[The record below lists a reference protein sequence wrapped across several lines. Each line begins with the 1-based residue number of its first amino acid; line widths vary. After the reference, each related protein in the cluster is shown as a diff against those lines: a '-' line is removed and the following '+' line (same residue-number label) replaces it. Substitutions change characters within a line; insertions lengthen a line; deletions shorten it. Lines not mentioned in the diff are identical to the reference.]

1 MKTVKNVFCIVLS
14 SIWSMSALAQSTSI
28 AEGNS
33 EYEKGRYFNAESSYR
48 KALEKD
54 QRMYEGNYNLG
65 NALYKQNKFEE
76 ASEQYMNASVY
87 RETPEAQNKSLY
99 NLGNSF
105 LKAEK
110 YNESI
115 EAYKKALKLNPDDE
129 DARYNLSYALQKLK
143 QQQQQQQNKNE
154 NKDQQQKKDQQQQQK
169 DQQQEQKD
177 QQQKEEQQQQ
187 KQQQRPK
194 LTKEEAERMLRAL
207 KNDEKDLQKEKA
219 KKFSAS
225 GSNPEK
231 NR

>member
-1 MKTVKNVFCIVLS
+1 MKGIINICFLLS
-14 SIWSMSALAQSTSI
+14 GNLLTLSVYAQSAAI
-28 AEGNS
+28 AEGNK

-48 KALEKD
+48 KAIEKD
-54 QRMYEGNYNLG
+54 QRQFEGNYNLG

-76 ASEQYMNASVY
+76 ASQQYMNASVY
-87 RETPEAQNKSLY
+87 KQTPEAQNKSLY

-143 QQQQQQQNKNE
+143 QQQQQQNKSE
-154 NKDQQQKKDQQQQQK
+154 NKDQQKKEEQQQQKDQQQQQK
-169 DQQQEQKD
+169 DQQR
-177 QQQKEEQQQQ
+177 KEEQQQQQQ

-194 LTKEEAERMLRAL
+194 LTREEAERMLRAL

-225 GSNPEK
+225 GASPEK
-231 NR
+231 NW